1 MSIGDRIRA
10 RRIELNMTQDE
21 LAQKLGYKS
30 RTSINKIELGN
41 HNLTQSKIK
50 AIADALETTPSYIMG
65 WEDYDK
71 GVDTAKLAG
80 EVEIFEQIEKHY
92 GKEAVEAF
100 ASYIELSTSERA
112 KFAALVEK
120 YSHLDGEDRLI
131 FVGRVFQIVE
141 DMYAQEKY
149 SRKEGC
155 CGAKGI

>member
-21 LAQKLGYKS
+21 LAQKLGYHS
-30 RTSINKIELGN
+30 RSTINKIEKDSR
-41 HNLTQSKIK
+41 NLTQSKIK

-112 KFAALVEK
+112 KFASLVEK